1 MPIILQNIITIKRLG
16 SPRLWK
22 IPIQFKTIELNYAN
36 ESKIELL
43 DDYNDD

>member
-1 MPIILQNIITIKRLG
+1 MPIILQNIITIQRLG
-16 SPRLWK
+16 LPRLWK
-22 IPIQFKTIELNYAN
+22 ISIQFKTIELNYVN